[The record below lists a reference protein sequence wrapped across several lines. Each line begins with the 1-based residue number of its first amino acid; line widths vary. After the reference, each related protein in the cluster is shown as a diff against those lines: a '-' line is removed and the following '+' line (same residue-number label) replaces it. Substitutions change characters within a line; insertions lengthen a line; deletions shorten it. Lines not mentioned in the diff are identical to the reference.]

1 MIYQIYRRV
10 MRTFA
15 RFILGFDSC
24 PTSYRKNY
32 RKIAVNALSA
42 AILCIIIITLLGV
55 LAISC

>member
-1 MIYQIYRRV
+1 MIYQVYHKV

-15 RFILGFDSC
+15 RFILGFDNC

-32 RKIAVNALSA
+32 RKIAANALSA
-42 AILCIIIITLLGV
+42 VILCIIIITLLGV